1 MGNPSRI
8 ESVRSVDRVL
18 AGPAAA
24 VGRAASISLQ
34 DRIFSAERVEPVGA
48 PWVVYANGNAN
59 GLVDDLR
66 AARLI
71 DPQDR
76 AIVLQNGDFSGQA
89 RNGYKGSPVVV
100 ARPDLDQH
108 ELMTLCQELQSQGRQ
123 VWVLSSAL
131 DVLKGKASIKE
142 IRGIPL
148 ARMART
154 GRMGLQRA
162 IKRCIDVVGSLAGIL
177 LLSPLL
183 LLISLAVKLSSPGPV
198 LFRQRRMGRGGRPFV
213 CLKFRSMT
221 ADNDQSIHKKY
232 WEGLRVNGQEAGI
245 DKLGNRV
252 YKLVDDPRVTRLGHL
267 LRRWSLDE
275 LPQLFNVLVGHM
287 SLVGP
292 RPCVLYEWDSYQE
305 WHRKR
310 LAVNAGITGLWQ
322 VTGRS
327 IVNFDEMVLLDLY
340 YAANWNLWADIKL
353 MFRTIPAVFNGEGA
367 H

>member
-8 ESVRSVDRVL
+8 ESVRTVDSVL
-18 AGPAAA
+18 YGKAA
-24 VGRAASISLQ
+24 VGGTNSIGLQ
-34 DRIFSAERVEPVGA
+34 NRVRSSKSVRVCDP
-48 PWVVYANGNAN
+48 PWVVYANGNAD

-71 DPQDR
+71 DPCDR
-76 AIVLQNGDFSGQA
+76 AIVLQNGDFSRQA
-89 RNGYKGSPVVV
+89 QNGYKGSPVVV
-100 ARPDLDQH
+100 ARPDFGPD
-108 ELMTLCQELQSQGRQ
+108 ELMSLCQDLQGQGRQ

-142 IRGIPL
+142 IRGVPL
-148 ARMART
+148 VRMASTR
-154 GRMGLQRA
+154 GMKIQRVLKRA
-162 IKRCIDVVGSLAGIL
+162 IDIVGSSLAIL

-183 LLISLAVKLSSPGPV
+183 LLISLAVKISSPGPI
-198 LFRQRRMGRGGRPFV
+198 LFKQRRMGRGGRPFV

-221 ADNDQSIHKKY
+221 ADNDQSIHKRY
-232 WEGLRVNGQEAGI
+232 WEGLRVSGQEAGI
-245 DKLGNRV
+245 DKSGNRV
-252 YKLVDDPRVTRLGHL
+252 YKLVDDPRVTRLGRL

-275 LPQLFNVLVGHM
+275 LPQIFNVLAGQM

-310 LAVNAGITGLWQ
+310 LSVDAGITGLWQ

-340 YAANWNLWADIKL
+340 YAANWSLWTDIRL